1 MNNIALIV
9 EEIAHAACCS
19 GSHLHALFQRYLG
32 TSPMDYVAEVRLDEA
47 MARLTSSDDS
57 VSAIALDTGHADQ
70 SVLTRSMKRRR
81 GVTPA
86 AYRRG
91 ARSAIGRA

>member
-1 MNNIALIV
+1 
-9 EEIAHAACCS
+9 
-19 GSHLHALFQRYLG
+19 
-32 TSPMDYVAEVRLDEA
+32 VAEVRLDEA
-47 MARLTSSDDS
+47 MARLRGGGDS
-57 VSAIALDTGHADQ
+57 ISAIAVETGHADQ

-91 ARSAIGRA
+91 ARSAVGRA